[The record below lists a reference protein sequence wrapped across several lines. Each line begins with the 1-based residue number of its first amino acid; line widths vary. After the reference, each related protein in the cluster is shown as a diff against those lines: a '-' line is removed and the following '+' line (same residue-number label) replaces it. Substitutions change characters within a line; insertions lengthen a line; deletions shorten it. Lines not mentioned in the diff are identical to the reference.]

1 MIKVTR
7 GWLIEYGLSLP
18 PLAISFEFNPE
29 TISRTRSMQITNGE
43 LPGSRGGYGF
53 TTPFDTKRA
62 SQGVEPKLETFSIE
76 ILLDATDRMD
86 QDDGVAAT
94 LGVQPEIDTLR
105 SMIEPKIQGDGG
117 LQILASLG
125 AGGSRAFDHAEHAS
139 VLLFVWGLRILP
151 VFITTLKIDE
161 QAHLPS
167 LWPYRAKVAISMQI
181 IESDNPFYTAETVR
195 QLIGAGLNLVSGTF
209 SASVEIF

>member
-18 PLAISFEFNPE
+18 PLVISFEFNPE
-29 TISRTRSMQITNGE
+29 TISRTRTMQITSGE

-62 SQGVEPKLETFSIE
+62 SQGVDPGIETFSID

-86 QDDGVAAT
+86 QDDVVAAT
-94 LGVQPEIDTLR
+94 FGVQPEIDTLR
-105 SMIEPKIQGDGG
+105 TMIEPKIQGDGG

-125 AGGSRAFDHAEHAS
+125 AGGARAFDHTEFAS
-139 VLLFVWGLRILP
+139 VLLFIWGLRILP
-151 VFITTLKIDE
+151 VFVTSLKFEE

-167 LWPYRAKVAISMQI
+167 LWPYRAKASITMQI
-181 IESDNPFYTAETVR
+181 IESDNPFYKLETVR
-195 QLIGAGLNLVSGTF
+195 QLIGAALNLVSGPF
-209 SASVEIF
+209 KASVEIF

>member
-62 SQGVEPKLETFSIE
+62 SQGVEPDLESLTIN

-86 QDDGVAAT
+86 QDDGVAAMF
-94 LGVQPEIDTLR
+94 GVQPEIDTLR
-105 SMIEPKIQGDGG
+105 SMIEPKIQGGGG

-125 AGGSRAFDHAEHAS
+125 AGGARAFDHAEHAS